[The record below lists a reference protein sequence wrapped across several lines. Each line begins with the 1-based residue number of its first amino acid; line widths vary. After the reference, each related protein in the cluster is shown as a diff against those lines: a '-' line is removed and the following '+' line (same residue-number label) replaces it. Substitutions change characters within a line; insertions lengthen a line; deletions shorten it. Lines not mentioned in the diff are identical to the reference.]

1 MTENKNISIKYDWEF
16 NVLNIYNYRKPG
28 WFKQWFDFIKFNHAS
43 IKAPFKYTMNYKN
56 LTNKIFSF
64 FLIVICIVHILI
76 LLMRRGQ
83 NCQ

>member
-43 IKAPFKYTMNYKN
+43 INEEDLYCEFERWG
-56 LTNKIFSF
+56 
-64 FLIVICIVHILI
+64 CIKL
-76 LLMRRGQ
+76 
-83 NCQ
+83 